1 VNSATLP
8 LLEALCDSRIGT
20 LPATEAVELDRE
32 LVTVDGDIV
41 RLRPEALAHAE
52 AAIAEAVRGR
62 AIEWASLTTTQG
74 EVLDAFAEHCRDELD
89 EVELLAASPTAL
101 ELGWR
106 RERATVELRAGLV
119 RGERL
124 AAEQPA
130 ILLAPL
136 DDALAERLAAEPR
149 LRERMVVY
157 DLVALAKAGAVR
169 SSAAVFLEW
178 FLRDAYGV
186 KVLAAAVFTQG
197 LVSRGVISLGMG

>member
-20 LPATEAVELDRE
+20 LPATEAVGLDRE

-41 RLRPEALAHAE
+41 RLRPEALAHAG

-149 LRERMVVY
+149 LRERRVVY